1 MRVLIRSYDM
11 DDLGGSGISL
21 NAVARYL
28 SAQGDDVWATNSA
41 HALDEIREWSPD
53 IIIGQQWATE
63 EASRWAT
70 ALHVP
75 FVMLVHGPG
84 QYEQFMPQCD
94 MVVFNTNHQL
104 QLARPALGATPAMV
118 LYPPVLRRDYAT
130 DGLGDCVTLIGS
142 GVIKGV
148 DTFINLA
155 RAIAEQQFLLVTDD
169 SIESGPSNIEV
180 HPKITDIRS
189 IYART
194 KLLLMPSTQE
204 SYGRVAVEAA
214 MSGIPTIATDLAG
227 IREATSGHA
236 ILLGEEENWEQA
248 VRNALLNLELHRQ
261 SARVL
266 ADLRDPAEELAVLRA
281 KLCALATA
289 GRRKPTLTLCMTVA
303 NEALTLEKAI
313 QSVAPFVNEI
323 IIGVDRKS
331 TDETSV
337 IARRLATHYFEYS
350 ESSPPNFPRMR
361 NRAMEMVKTDWAIVV
376 DGHEWIEHAERIRP
390 ALETTAWSIEIQTLY
405 EPDENRVPG
414 LAFPFP
420 RIHRRH
426 VRFVGVEAHEEVS
439 TPMERRDLRAEIKV
453 WHERK
458 PGEAA
463 SARSEEKAGAEL
475 DALRAGWS
483 ERGDRRALFYLANGL
498 RDSGRYREAIDAYQ
512 EYLQA
517 PNFKEEG
524 WQAMLYLARCF
535 AAERDWSKARH
546 LFEQAVLA
554 SPERAEAVAGL
565 GHVLLELG
573 EARAS
578 AAWFRMAAALP
589 EPTHCR
595 LFVEIPTYRWGAW
608 HGLALALDRMGDYAA
623 AAEAESRAMAGGA
636 GAWAQQ
642 NIEMWLTKG
651 DNPRKIPQGT
661 GDGAVQYDKALT
673 SCASES
679 GLLSQSGS

>member
-1 MRVLIRSYDM
+1 MRVLIRSYDL
-11 DDLGGSGISL
+11 DEFGVSGVSL

-28 SAQGDDVWATNSA
+28 SAQGDTVRATNSV

-70 ALHVP
+70 ALRLP

-94 MVVFNTNHQL
+94 LVVFGTGEQYR
-104 QLARPALGATPAMV
+104 LAEPALGATPAMV
-118 LYPPVLRRDYAT
+118 LDLPVL
-130 DGLGDCVTLIGS
+130 
-142 GVIKGV
+142 
-148 DTFINLA
+148 LA
-155 RAIAEQQFLLVTDD
+155 KLRAI
-169 SIESGPSNIEV
+169 
-180 HPKITDIRS
+180 
-189 IYART
+189 
-194 KLLLMPSTQE
+194 
-204 SYGRVAVEAA
+204 
-214 MSGIPTIATDLAG
+214 
-227 IREATSGHA
+227 
-236 ILLGEEENWEQA
+236 
-248 VRNALLNLELHRQ
+248 
-261 SARVL
+261 
-266 ADLRDPAEELAVLRA
+266 
-281 KLCALATA
+281 ATA

-303 NEALTLEKAI
+303 NEASTLEKAI
-313 QSVAPFVNEI
+313 QSVAPIVDEI
-323 IIGVDRKS
+323 IIGVDQKS
-331 TDETSV
+331 SDETSA

-361 NRAMEMVKTDWAIVV
+361 NRAMELVKTDWAIVV
-376 DGHEWIEHAERIRP
+376 DGHEWVEHAELIRP

-439 TPMERRDLRAEIKV
+439 TPADRRDLRAEIKV

-463 SARSEEKAGAEL
+463 RARNEEKAGAEL

-483 ERGDRRALFYLANGL
+483 EHGDRRALFYLANGL
-498 RDSGRYREAIDAYQ
+498 RDAGRYREAIDAYQ

-524 WQAMLYLARCF
+524 WQATLYLARCF
-535 AAERDWSKARH
+535 AAEKEWGAARH
-546 LFEQAVLA
+546 LFEQAVLE
-554 SPERAEAVAGL
+554 SPERAEAVVGL
-565 GHVLLELG
+565 GHVLLESG
-573 EARAS
+573 EARAA

-608 HGLALALDRMGDYAA
+608 HGLALALDRMGEYGA
-623 AAEAESRAMAGGA
+623 AAEAESRAIAGGA
-636 GAWAQQ
+636 GAWAHQ
-642 NIEMWLTKG
+642 NIEMWLKRC
-651 DNPRKIPQGT
+651 DNPVKILQATNNGAA
-661 GDGAVQYDKALT
+661 GYDGALT
-673 SCASES
+673 SCASDS
-679 GLLSQSGS
+679 GRLSQSGG